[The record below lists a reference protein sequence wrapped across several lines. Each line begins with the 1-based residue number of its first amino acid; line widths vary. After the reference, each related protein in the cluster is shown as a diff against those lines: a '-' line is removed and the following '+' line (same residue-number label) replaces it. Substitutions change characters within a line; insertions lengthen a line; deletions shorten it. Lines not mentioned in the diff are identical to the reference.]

1 MSQALELSPLKV
13 HLTQNEAF
21 EGISTMFIAH
31 NREKRTVE
39 GSLVQVSHI
48 SRVKNLV
55 KQARAK
61 EFRDVELVL
70 NADQIIL
77 GLRNDFV

>member
-1 MSQALELSPLKV
+1 MNQALEFSPLKV
-13 HLTQNEAF
+13 NRTSA
-21 EGISTMFIAH
+21 MFIVH
-31 NREKRTVE
+31 SRETHTVE
-39 GSLVQVSHI
+39 GSLVQVSHVYG
-48 SRVKNLV
+48 VKSSV

-61 EFRDVELVL
+61 EFRNVELVL